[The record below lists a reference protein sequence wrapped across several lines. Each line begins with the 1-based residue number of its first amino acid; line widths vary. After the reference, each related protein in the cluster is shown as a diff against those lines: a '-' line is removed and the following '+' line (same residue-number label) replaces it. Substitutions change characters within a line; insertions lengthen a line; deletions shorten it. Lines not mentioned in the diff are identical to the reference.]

1 MKTIVDTPEFTAWLL
16 GELPEADAATMARAV
31 AVDPALELAAREQQ
45 QFLQQVTGL
54 LGGSQESLDARQR
67 EKIMRAA
74 RSQAADNIVVLPQ
87 KHSGRGWGWISL
99 ATAAVAVVGVWIGF
113 HNPLKPG
120 NGHLAVEDVT
130 REIALLPSDAA
141 GFPEENSTGQGNAA
155 TAVGGTSAASQRDA
169 LQTRQPDEY
178 MQVIAKRIA
187 IEPLPTATE
196 LPLIRER
203 GFVDA
208 SQHPL
213 APLPLHVG
221 TASWNWIKRSITEE
235 QKLPHPSMVRAE
247 EMINAFSFDAGQQLA
262 QNKCIVRA
270 ESFAYGSDRARVIV
284 SLHNSGNSA
293 EQVSWGFIPMAG
305 SRYRLIG
312 FGSSVPGSKTSALL
326 PAGGSV
332 TLMLEIES
340 ASLTDRVGELL
351 FTVAGKEN
359 RLPIARSDQPST
371 QAAYFSLLSDFASWL
386 RSPKSSSTA
395 LQQSIQFLEMLN
407 PSAEQMTALSLMK
420 KAFIL
425 NE

>member
-74 RSQAADNIVVLPQ
+74 RSQAADHIVALPQ
-87 KHSGRGWGWISL
+87 KQSGRGWGWISL

-113 HNPLKPG
+113 QNPLKTG
-120 NGHLAVEDVT
+120 KGHLTVKDVT
-130 REIALLPSDAA
+130 REIALLPSDAP
-141 GFPEENSTGQGNAA
+141 GFPEANSTEQGNAA
-155 TAVGGTSAASQRDA
+155 TAVGGTSAATQRDA
-169 LQTRQPDEY
+169 LLTRQPDEY

-187 IEPLPTATE
+187 IEPLPSATE
-196 LPLIRER
+196 LPAIRER

-208 SQHPL
+208 AQHPL

-221 TASWNWIKRSITEE
+221 MASWNWIKRSITEE

-247 EMINAFSFDAGQQLA
+247 EIINAFPFEAGQQLA
-262 QNKCIVRA
+262 QNNCILRT
-270 ESFAYGSDRARVIV
+270 ESFAQGRDRARVVV
-284 SLHNSGNSA
+284 SLRNAGNTA
-293 EQVSWGFIPMAG
+293 QQVTWGFVPMAG

-312 FGSSVPGSKTSALL
+312 FGSSVPGSKMSGLL

-340 ASLTDRVGELL
+340 ALLTDRSGELL
-351 FTVAGKEN
+351 FTVAGQEN
-359 RLPIARSDQPST
+359 RLPLTLSNQPST

-386 RSPKSSSTA
+386 RSPKSSTSE
-395 LQQSIQFLEMLN
+395 LQQMVESLETLN
-407 PSAEQMTALSLMK
+407 PSVEQMTALSLMK